1 MANFLHCFKLSSLDA
16 NPGNFQVRET
26 VVVLTGKVFEM
37 LKIFANN
44 DSESFGYSA
53 RICESYSETRL

>member
-37 LKIFANN
+37 LKSFANN
-44 DSESFGYSA
+44 DSESFGSSA
-53 RICESYSETRL
+53 RIC